1 MTIRLVVCSAI
12 IGTVAL
18 CGCAT
23 SPSSK
28 SLVAAD
34 CVGQSTGSFAP
45 SNSPCATPG
54 VRSYSQTDLERTG
67 KVSAADALSML
78 DPAVTVRH

>member
-1 MTIRLVVCSAI
+1 MTIRLFTCGAI
-12 IGTVAL
+12 MGTFAL
-18 CGCAT
+18 SGCAT
-23 SPSSK
+23 SPPPK

-34 CVGQSTGSFAP
+34 CVGQSAASYAP